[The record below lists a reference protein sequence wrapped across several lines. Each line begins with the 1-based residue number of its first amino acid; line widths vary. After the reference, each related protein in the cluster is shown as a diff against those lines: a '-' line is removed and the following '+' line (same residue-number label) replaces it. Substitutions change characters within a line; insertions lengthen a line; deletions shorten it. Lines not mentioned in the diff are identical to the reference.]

1 MLFIV
6 FFIRGD
12 LNLVHMICSQFI
24 SSSSSSTTMA
34 SKTQKRSKKEETPQE
49 PATEEPVVKD
59 SKKEESSPPPLP
71 PVSHDDANNL
81 LSLGASGG
89 AQPPQFNPAGLGL
102 GYATFGGGGM
112 PGLPGQMAY
121 PPNHHPSFNHHLYG
135 SYPPPPG
142 LYGNGGGQVGGG
154 GAHQYPM
161 YHPQMPPHHGAPMY
175 GGQALLQTVVSTDSQ
190 TDVNNN
196 HANQV
201 ASTVPV
207 EAKKW
212 ARWSDLEDQM
222 LRSAV
227 EQSGDNNWD
236 YISKHVFGGS
246 RSDKQCKNR
255 WKKVCLCVSFCR
267 VGCKEV
273 NI

>member
-1 MLFIV
+1 MP
-6 FFIRGD
+6 
-12 LNLVHMICSQFI
+12 
-24 SSSSSSTTMA
+24 
-34 SKTQKRSKKEETPQE
+34 SKTQKRSKKEEVPQ
-49 PATEEPVVKD
+49 PATEEPVVKEG
-59 SKKEESSPPPLP
+59 SKEDEESSPPPPLP
-71 PVSHDDANNL
+71 PPNHDDANNL
-81 LSLGASGG
+81 LSLGTSG
-89 AQPPQFNPAGLGL
+89 APQPPQFNPAGLGL
-102 GYATFGGGGM
+102 GYAAFGGGGM

-135 SYPPPPG
+135 SYHPPPG
-142 LYGNGGGQVGGG
+142 LYYPQGGNGGGQVGG

-190 TDVNNN
+190 TDVHNPNNT
-196 HANQV
+196 NQV
-201 ASTVPV
+201 APTAMASAASTVPV

-255 WKKVCLCVSFCR
+255 WKKVCLFVSCR
-267 VGCKEV
+267 VVSCGK
-273 NI
+273 